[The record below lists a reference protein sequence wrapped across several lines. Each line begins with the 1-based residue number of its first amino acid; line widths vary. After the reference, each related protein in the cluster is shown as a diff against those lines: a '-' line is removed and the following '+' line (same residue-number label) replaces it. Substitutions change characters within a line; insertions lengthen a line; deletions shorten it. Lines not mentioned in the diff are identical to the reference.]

1 MDNMLNIIKLKAYS
15 TTLIIVEVYNKKI
28 FGTWINIKGEKMKKI
43 FVVILLGMSVSYI
56 GNAKVKNEKI
66 KNIDKNYW

>member
-66 KNIDKNYW
+66 KK